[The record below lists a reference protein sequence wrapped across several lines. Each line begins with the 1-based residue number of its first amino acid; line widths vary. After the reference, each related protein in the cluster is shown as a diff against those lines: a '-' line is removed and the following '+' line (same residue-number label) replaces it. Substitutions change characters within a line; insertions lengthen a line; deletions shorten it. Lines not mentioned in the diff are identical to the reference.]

1 MDIEGSE
8 FAVVPQVMMTGS
20 LCRTVDY
27 ISVEWH
33 ARFAPIRFHPNHCS
47 ISIFG
52 RMRKRRRWHPCSK
65 RRWQTAGMPAAVSLT
80 WSRWTTKPI
89 STMGNRSRCRTH
101 SEHRGGTGQEAE
113 DQSGGGHIRES
124 ERDRKGRSQVC
135 TCTRDKKGRTC
146 TRYFYGKRKFV
157 KHGLHMVL

>member
-1 MDIEGSE
+1 
-8 FAVVPQVMMTGS
+8 MTGS

-33 ARFAPIRFHPNHCS
+33 ARFAPIRFHPNQHLHLRTHAEAQKVAS
-47 ISIFG
+47 LLKAAMADG
-52 RMRKRRRWHPCSK
+52 GH
-65 RRWQTAGMPAAVSLT
+65 AGGCLT
-80 WSRWTTKPI
+80 DVVEMDDETYLHDGK
-89 STMGNRSRCRTH
+89 GNRSRCRTH

-135 TCTRDKKGRTC
+135 TCTRDRKGRTC